1 MKNLIIFVL
10 SFLLYAST
18 IHATVIPDAVK
29 TAFQTKFPNAKKVKW
44 EKEKTNKF
52 EASFKLDRKEVSAL
66 YLTDG
71 KLIEVETEI
80 FDTELP
86 KPVSESLNKKY
97 PNIKI
102 SEVSKI
108 ERSDNSIVYEAELKI
123 GGKKID
129 ILFDEKGNV
138 LN

>member
-10 SFLLYAST
+10 SFFLYGST
-18 IHATVIPDAVK
+18 INATVVPEAVK
-29 TAFQTKFPNAKKVKW
+29 TAFQKKFPNAKKVKW
-44 EKEKTNKF
+44 EKEKTNEY

-80 FDTELP
+80 FDTELS
-86 KPVSESLNKKY
+86 KPVVESLNKKY

-129 ILFDEKGNV
+129 LLFDEKGNV

>member
-10 SFLLYAST
+10 SFLLYSST
-18 IHATVIPDAVK
+18 IHATVVPVAVK
-29 TAFQTKFPNAKKVKW
+29 NAFQKKFPNAKKVKW
-44 EKEKTNKF
+44 EKEKTNEY

-86 KPVSESLNKKY
+86 KPVVESLNKKY

-129 ILFDEKGNV
+129 LLFDEKGNI

>member
-18 IHATVIPDAVK
+18 IHATVVPVAVK
-29 TAFQTKFPNAKKVKW
+29 NAFQKKFPNAKKVKW
-44 EKEKTNKF
+44 EKEKTNEY

-86 KPVSESLNKKY
+86 KPVAEILNKKY

-129 ILFDEKGNV
+129 LLFDEKGNV

>member
-10 SFLLYAST
+10 SFLLCTST
-18 IHATVIPDAVK
+18 IHATVVPDAVK
-29 TAFQTKFPNAKKVKW
+29 TAFQKKIPNAKKVKW
-44 EKEKTNKF
+44 EKEKTNEY
-52 EASFKLDRKEVSAL
+52 EASFNLDRKEVSVL
-66 YLTDG
+66 YLSDG

-80 FDTELP
+80 LDTELP
-86 KPVSESLNKKY
+86 KPVVESLNKKY

-129 ILFDEKGNV
+129 LLFDEKGNV